1 MKPKPVKGTLLTE
14 LGHRKKAE
22 AAGSESGKHSLP
34 REAGKMNHDEMLG
47 LIQDMSGF
55 VADQRAY
62 ARVETI
68 AQLGSWRLNPG
79 THIMACSMELCR
91 IFGWPLK
98 PTEHDFAEWRDGI
111 HPEDRDRVCRE
122 ILGLVGTGGHV
133 SLEHR
138 IIRTDGRVRHL
149 RCVAESEGV
158 PILEPCI
165 VGTQHDITDE
175 VEQRES
181 LRLTEKRWNLALE
194 TSGVAVWDWNIPTGA
209 LVLTPLFY
217 EMLGY
222 TAAEWPPHYETWE
235 AKLHPDDRACVQ
247 HSLSLCWNGETERYL
262 SEHRLL
268 CHDGS
273 WKWVRSV
280 GLVLGRDAS
289 GHPLRMLGTHFD
301 VDRDH
306 RSALALSR
314 REQLIQSLQ
323 KAHQE
328 FLAEDQPLPAFR
340 SMLSIAIDH
349 TNSGFG
355 FIGEVVEDES
365 KTPLL
370 RTLAI
375 SDIIVQKGGRGR
387 LNPLTEAKIGGRD
400 LSDLFGNTLRTGEVV
415 LSNEADTAAQTKP
428 GSTDQPALRSFL
440 GIPVFHGIEMVGL
453 IGLANRPGGYDAE
466 QLSELDP
473 YTASLSAMI
482 VRLRDRNKRVD
493 VDLRLRIALQQAE
506 RANRAKGDFLAI
518 MSHEIRTPLNGI
530 IGMAE
535 LLKQGQLTKS
545 QSQKV
550 SAMLQSGH
558 ALVAIID
565 DVLDFAK
572 IEANTITMHDEGVD
586 LPAMLDSV
594 LDLLGRQA
602 QAKHLD
608 LSVILPPDLPLNIR
622 GDTGRIRQVLVN
634 LVGNALKFTLSGSVI
649 IRVETKGQ
657 SLTFTVTD
665 TGQGLSRAEQRKVF
679 EPFTQLDSSASRDNS
694 GAGLGLTIC
703 KRLVHF
709 MNGHIG
715 VKSRRGEG
723 ASFWFRIPFR
733 PTATTQP
740 LPETT
745 ARTGEVA
752 WVVDASAALR
762 ESIRCICQRY
772 GMKVREFAT
781 ANSLLRAL
789 EDPAKACA
797 LLFLDTDLLSQ
808 PQARTLGGAWTQ
820 RAALGARALVTR
832 VSTVPPDPV
841 LGTWPSLQRPW
852 HLTTLLSVCRDNT
865 AAYPAKPP
873 VKPKPLRLR
882 VLVAEDNAINA
893 SVLTTMLRLMGCR
906 PTLVHDGE
914 QAVRLYQT
922 ETFDVVLMD
931 CHMPVLDG
939 YEATRQIRKWEK
951 KTKVAKPMRIIAVT
965 ASAFADDRRRSLE
978 AGMDDHLSKPIVMDT
993 LRAALQPKTDPAPP
1007 TNEAPALSNEF
1018 DELIKIVGQ
1027 KDAARLAKRWI
1038 EEVSERLLHLRRA
1051 AHQSDWQAAAKEAH
1065 AISGTSGLFGLVEV
1079 VRTAKQIETEA
1090 KEAHYLSADLLE
1102 AFARAIDEARRA
1114 LAVKTKVLRPSPRKT
1129 RRPAPAPVPAP
1140 PT

>member
-1 MKPKPVKGTLLTE
+1 
-14 LGHRKKAE
+14 
-22 AAGSESGKHSLP
+22 
-34 REAGKMNHDEMLG
+34 MNHDEVLG
-47 LIQDMSGF
+47 IIHDSSSFVQDQK
-55 VADQRAY
+55 AP
-62 ARVETI
+62 ARMETLE
-68 AQLGSWRLNPG
+68 QLGSWRLHPNKG
-79 THIMACSMELCR
+79 TLTCSRELCR
-91 IFGWPLK
+91 ILGWADK
-98 PTEHDFAEWRDGI
+98 ISEHPFADWRDVI
-111 HPEDRDRVCRE
+111 HPEDRDRVCSA
-122 ILGLVGTGGHV
+122 IGGLVKN
-133 SLEHR
+133 SAPISMEHR
-138 IIRTDGRVRHL
+138 IIRADGSTRHL
-149 RCVAESEGV
+149 RCVAESAGV
-158 PILEPCI
+158 SIDEPCI
-165 VGTQHDITDE
+165 LGTQQDITEE
-175 VEQRES
+175 VLLRES
-181 LRLTEKRWNLALE
+181 LLLTEKRWNLALE

-209 LVLTPLFY
+209 VELTPLFY

-222 TAAEWPPHYETWE
+222 TAAEWPCHYDTWE
-235 AKLHPDDRACVQ
+235 SKLHPDDKVSVQ
-247 HSLSLCWNGETERYL
+247 QALSLCWNSDSDRYM
-262 SEHRLL
+262 SDHRLR
-268 CHDGS
+268 CRDGS

-280 GLVLGRDAS
+280 GLVLERDA
-289 GHPLRMLGTHFD
+289 GGKPLRMLGTQLD
-301 VDRDH
+301 VDNDH
-306 RSALALSR
+306 RSALAHNR
-314 REQLIQSLQ
+314 RDRLIQSLQ
-323 KAHQE
+323 QAHHD
-328 FLAEDQPLPAFR
+328 FLSEEQTLRVFQ
-340 SMLSIAIDH
+340 SMLNIAIDH

-355 FIGEVVEDES
+355 FIGEVVEKES
-365 KTPLL
+365 ATPFL

-375 SDIIVQKGGRGR
+375 SDNIVEKAGRG
-387 LNPLTEAKIGGRD
+387 LLKPLTEAKIGGRD
-400 LSDLFGNTLRTGEVV
+400 LSDLFGNILRTGDVV
-415 LSNEADTAAQTKP
+415 LLNEQESTAQDKNPSPLHPT
-428 GSTDQPALRSFL
+428 LRCFL

-493 VDLRLRIALQQAE
+493 VDLRLRVALQQAE

-535 LLKQGQLTKS
+535 LLKQGQLSKE
-545 QSQKV
+545 QSQQV

-558 ALVAIID
+558 ALVSIID

-572 IEANTITMHDEGVD
+572 IEANAIEMHDEGVD
-586 LPAMLDSV
+586 LPSMLDSV

-602 QAKHLD
+602 QAKQLD
-608 LSVILPPDLPLNIR
+608 LSVILAPDVPLNIR

-679 EPFTQLDSSASRDNS
+679 EPFTQLDSSASRNNS
-694 GAGLGLTIC
+694 GAGLGLSIC

-709 MNGHIG
+709 MNGQIG
-715 VKSRRGEG
+715 VKSRRGAG
-723 ASFWFRIPFR
+723 SSFWFRLPLR
-733 PTATTQP
+733 PAATTQP

-752 WVVDASAALR
+752 WVVDANATLR

-781 ANSLLRAL
+781 ASSLLHAL
-789 EDPAKACA
+789 DDPSKACA

-808 PQARTLGGAWTQ
+808 PQARTLAGAWTQ
-820 RAALGARALVTR
+820 RAVLGSRTLVTR
-832 VSTVPPDPV
+832 VSAAPPV
-841 LGTWPSLQRPW
+841 AELAAWPSLQRPW
-852 HLTTLLSVCRDNT
+852 HLTTLLSVCRDNNT
-865 AAYPAKPP
+865 AYPAKPP

-893 SVLTTMLRLMGCR
+893 SVLTTMLRRMGCR
-906 PTLVHDGE
+906 PHLVHNGE
-914 QAVRLYQT
+914 QAVRLCQT

-951 KTKVAKPMRIIAVT
+951 KTKAAKPSRIIAVT
-965 ASAFADDRRRSLE
+965 ASAFADDRRRSFE
-978 AGMDDHLSKPIVMDT
+978 AGMDDHLSKPIVMDA
-993 LRAALQPKTDPAPP
+993 LRAMLQPKTDQAPP
-1007 TNEAPALSNEF
+1007 PNEAPALSNEF
-1018 DELIKIVGQ
+1018 DELIRIVGQ

-1038 EEVSERLLHLRRA
+1038 EEASERLRHLRKA
-1051 AHQSDWQAAAKEAH
+1051 AHHSDWQTAAKEAH

-1090 KEAHYLSADLLE
+1090 KETHYLSADLLE
-1102 AFARAIDEARRA
+1102 AFARAIDQGRRA
-1114 LAVKTKVLRPSPRKT
+1114 LAVKTQVLRPSPRKT
-1129 RRPAPAPVPAP
+1129 RRPAPVP